1 MDEVAQQF
9 ADILDKEPTETLE
22 LDDQDVSFL
31 CIQVYS
37 LCFKCSNS

>member
-9 ADILDKEPTETLE
+9 ADILDKEPTETLD

-31 CIQVYS
+31 FAYVG
-37 LCFKCSNS
+37 FKMK